1 MENKNFKFKK
11 KIGQKILQD
20 NNILNNIANSVD
32 VTNEDMVIEI
42 GPGGGAL
49 TSKLIEKTKNLLC
62 FEIDTSLVDE
72 LKKFEN
78 LGAKIVYKD
87 FLTQD
92 VNSII
97 KDYSYKSLYMI
108 ANLPYYITT
117 PIISKIIDENIPVA
131 SCVFMVQKEVAD
143 RLKAQPNSKQYNS
156 LTIFIDYYFEV
167 KKLFDVSRNAFY
179 PKPNVDSSV
188 VLLRKRTNKK
198 VNVKDE
204 KVFFKLI
211 RDSFKFKRK
220 TLKNNLVNYN
230 FHVIENVL
238 KKYNLDLTVRA
249 EALSIEI
256 FSEIANALS

>member
-1 MENKNFKFKK
+1 MENKDFKFKK
-11 KIGQKILQD
+11 KFGQNFLRD
-20 NNILNNIANSVD
+20 NNILNKIANSVE
-32 VTNEDMVIEI
+32 VTSDDMVIEI

-49 TSKLIEKTKNLLC
+49 TSKLIEKTKNLVC
-62 FEIDTSLVDE
+62 FEIDTELVTE
-72 LKKFEN
+72 LKKYED
-78 LGAKIVYKD
+78 LGAKIIYKD

-97 KDYSYKSLYMI
+97 KDYKYKSLYMI

-117 PIISKIIDENIPVA
+117 PIITKIIDDNIPA
-131 SCVFMVQKEVAD
+131 SACVFMVQKEVAD
-143 RLKAQPNSKQYNS
+143 RLKAQPNTKQYNS

>member
-1 MENKNFKFKK
+1 MENKDFKFKK
-11 KIGQKILQD
+11 KFGQNFLQD

-32 VTNEDMVIEI
+32 VTSEDMVIEI

-49 TSKLIEKTKNLLC
+49 TNKLIEKTKNLLC
-62 FEIDTSLVDE
+62 FEIDTSLTDE

-78 LGAKIVYKD
+78 LGAKIIYKD

-97 KDYSYKSLYMI
+97 KDYKYKSLYMI

-117 PIISKIIDENIPVA
+117 PIISKIIDDNIPVD
-131 SCVFMVQKEVAD
+131 SCVFMVQKEVAE
-143 RLKAQPNSKQYNS
+143 RLKAHPNTKQYNS

-188 VLLRKRTNKK
+188 ILLKKRTNKK

-204 KVFFKLI
+204 NVFFKLI

-230 FHVIENVL
+230 FDAIENVL
-238 KKYNLDLTVRA
+238 KKHNLDLTVRA

-256 FSEIANALS
+256 FCEIANALS